1 MKNLMIG
8 AGIVGLGASVLLG
21 GCLGGEGEETP
32 VTDDVTQAEAELGV
46 APRGDRFGAAVGHY
60 ALPSSI
66 ATSGGIAANEDPGI
80 VTVVR
85 ATFDPAI
92 FRDAAS
98 FRAKLEVK

>member
-1 MKNLMIG
+1 MKNLMLG

-21 GCLGGEGEETP
+21 GCLGGEDDAP
-32 VTDDVTQAEAELGV
+32 VTDEATRAEAELGV
-46 APRGDRFGAAVGHY
+46 APRVDRFAAAVGHY
-60 ALPSSI
+60 ALPSNI
-66 ATSGGIAANEDPGI
+66 PAHDGLAASVDPGV

-85 ATFDPAI
+85 AQFDPAV